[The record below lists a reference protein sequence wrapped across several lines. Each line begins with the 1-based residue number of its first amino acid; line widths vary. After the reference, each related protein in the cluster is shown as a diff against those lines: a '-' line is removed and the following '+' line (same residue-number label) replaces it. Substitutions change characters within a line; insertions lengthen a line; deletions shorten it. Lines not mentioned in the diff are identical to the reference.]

1 MNEQEIER
9 YLATTPEKEILHS
22 VFRMTCRMYH
32 TLGYDEKPG
41 LVSDVAGLKKTRG
54 IIMTALKV
62 TLAVIPPTALTVWW
76 IVNHIP
82 IFK

>member
-1 MNEQEIER
+1 MNEQEIEH

-32 TLGYDEKPG
+32 TLGDDEKPG
-41 LVSDVAGLKKTRG
+41 LVADVASLRKTRG
-54 IIMTALKV
+54 QIITALKV
-62 TLAVIPPTALTVWW
+62 AIAVIPPTALMVWW